1 MKAYLTA
8 TLSFLAAI
16 TLAQDVT
23 APFTPSE
30 LEQRVVFTI
39 AAGETNV
46 ADALQAF
53 IEANPHKTIYLP
65 DRVYLLSHP
74 ISTPADPDFA
84 VSLELAD
91 FAILKA
97 APDYKYRQ
105 PLVRL
110 GGIRPANNI
119 RKAGSVYSFTGGVL
133 DGSGR
138 AAGIFIESGRETRVQ
153 NVSMKNVSLGLRI
166 KYGANSGS
174 SDCDIRDVHIV
185 GNRADDSLGVWIEAY
200 DNTLTNMRIADCRV
214 GVRMRAGGNL
224 LTNIHPLW
232 TNPADQ
238 YDGGIG
244 FDESSSNNSYIR
256 CYADHFASG
265 WRFRKGAGPVVM
277 DGCICFW
284 YAPSPGHPHTAI
296 KCDGM
301 FEAMVTGMQ
310 FGFKD
315 KQATNTVLETGAEG
329 GGGFIADPRLAEWTL
344 NNPAD
349 AFRPYLRGTIHRY
362 SGSQVTVP
370 SLSAPAVE
378 SAASLFGVPPKR
390 EGTGNGERGTE
401 DNRPTDNRPTVQPS
415 NRQTLGETGNGE
427 QGTGDNS
434 QTVKPSN
441 RQTASAWTF
450 VSVKNGVCDDVCG
463 APCGDDDLSYH
474 FRCMHDAGGL
484 IVEVI
489 VRDDDISTDTCPAG
503 SIDCRS
509 WLDDCAEVF
518 IDGEMAR
525 LADSRANGGKHLW
538 HGGEFVLVA
547 NGAAQSN
554 SSAAPKGYIP
564 PSQAFGGEVP
574 DANWWT
580 GEAFIVEGY
589 GHAERFY
596 IPWRSMGHK
605 TVPSRIGFTISL
617 QDDDNGGE
625 RDHTLY
631 WTGNPAKP
639 HLDERAFGVV
649 VLE

>member
-1 MKAYLTA
+1 MKALLSTTLSLLTA
-8 TLSFLAAI
+8 IAV
-16 TLAQDVT
+16 AQDVT
-23 APFTPSE
+23 DPFAPSE
-30 LEQRVVFTI
+30 LAQRVVFTI
-39 AAGETNV
+39 AYGETNV

-65 DRVYLLSHP
+65 DRVYLLEHP
-74 ISTPADPDFA
+74 ISTPADPDRA

-110 GGIRPANNI
+110 GGISPANNI

-166 KYGANSGS
+166 LYGANNGS
-174 SDCDIRDVHIV
+174 SDCDIRDVNIV
-185 GNRADDSLGVWIEAY
+185 GNKADDSLGVWIQAY

-224 LTNIHPLW
+224 LTNVHPLS
-232 TNPADQ
+232 TNPGDQ

-244 FDESSSNNSYIR
+244 FDDSASNNSFIR
-256 CYADHFASG
+256 CYADNFATG
-265 WRFRKGAGPVVM
+265 WRFRKGAGAAEM

-284 YAPSPGHPHTAI
+284 YASSPGRRHTVFR
-296 KCDGM
+296 CDGT
-301 FEAMVTGMQ
+301 FEAMVKGMW

-315 KQATNTVLETGAEG
+315 RKAVNTVLSAAVPG
-329 GGGFIADPRLAEWTL
+329 GKGFIADPRLYEGQL
-344 NNPAD
+344 NDPAD
-349 AFRPYLRGTIHRY
+349 TFRDYLRGTIHATSY
-362 SGSQVTVP
+362 PAP
-370 SLSAPAVE
+370 SPTLSVPAVA

-390 EGTGNGERGTE
+390 EGRGNREEGTGNGERGTE
-401 DNRPTDNRPTVQPS
+401 DNRQTVKLS
-415 NRQTLGETGNGE
+415 NRQTNVG
-427 QGTGDNS
+427 
-434 QTVKPSN
+434 
-441 RQTASAWTF
+441 WTF
-450 VSVKNGVCDDVCG
+450 VAVTNGVCDDVCG

-474 FRCMHDAGGL
+474 FRCLHDANGL
-484 IVEVI
+484 IVEVV

-503 SIDCRS
+503 SVDCRS

-525 LADSRANGGKHLW
+525 LPDSRADDGKHLW

-564 PSQAFGGEVP
+564 PSRAFGGDLP

-580 GEAFIVEGY
+580 GEAFIIEGY

-605 TVPSRIGFTISL
+605 TIPARIGFTISL

-639 HLDERAFGVV
+639 HLDERAFGV
-649 VLE
+649 LEMK

>member
-1 MKAYLTA
+1 MKAYLAA
-8 TLSFLAAI
+8 TLSLLAAI

-23 APFTPSE
+23 DPFAPSE

-39 AAGETNV
+39 AAGKTNV

-65 DRVYLLSHP
+65 DRVYLLEHP

-119 RKAGSVYSFTGGVL
+119 RKAGSVYSFTGGVI

-244 FDESSSNNSYIR
+244 FDDSTSNNSYIR
-256 CYADHFASG
+256 CYADHFATG
-265 WRFRKGAGPVVM
+265 WRFRKGAGVAVM

-284 YAPSPGHPHTAI
+284 YAPTPGHPHTAI
-296 KCDGM
+296 KCDGT
-301 FEAMVTGMQ
+301 FEAMITGMW

-315 KQATNTVLETGAEG
+315 RRAVNTVLSVAVPG
-329 GGGFIADPRLAEWTL
+329 GKGFIADPRLYEDKL
-344 NNPAD
+344 NDPAD
-349 AFRPYLRGTIHRY
+349 TFRDYLRGAIHSASY
-362 SGSQVTVP
+362 PAPGPT
-370 SLSAPAVE
+370 LTAPAIE
-378 SAASLFGVPPKR
+378 SAAALFGTAPQLPAM
-390 EGTGNGERGTE
+390 
-401 DNRPTDNRPTVQPS
+401 
-415 NRQTLGETGNGE
+415 ET
-427 QGTGDNS
+427 
-434 QTVKPSN
+434 
-441 RQTASAWTF
+441 TASGQQQGAGWTF
-450 VSVKNGVCDDVCG
+450 VSVTNGVCDDVCG

-474 FRCMHDAGGL
+474 FRCLHDAGGL

-525 LADSRANGGKHLW
+525 MSDSRADGGKHLW

-564 PSQAFGGEVP
+564 PSRAFGGDLP

-580 GEAFIVEGY
+580 GEIFIVEGY

-605 TVPSRIGFTISL
+605 TTPARIGFTISL

-649 VLE
+649 EMK

>member
-1 MKAYLTA
+1 
-8 TLSFLAAI
+8 
-16 TLAQDVT
+16 
-23 APFTPSE
+23 
-30 LEQRVVFTI
+30 
-39 AAGETNV
+39 
-46 ADALQAF
+46 
-53 IEANPHKTIYLP
+53 
-65 DRVYLLSHP
+65 
-74 ISTPADPDFA
+74 
-84 VSLELAD
+84 
-91 FAILKA
+91 
-97 APDYKYRQ
+97 
-105 PLVRL
+105 
-110 GGIRPANNI
+110 
-119 RKAGSVYSFTGGVL
+119 
-133 DGSGR
+133 
-138 AAGIFIESGRETRVQ
+138 
-153 NVSMKNVSLGLRI
+153 MKNVSLGLRI

-232 TNPADQ
+232 TNPGDQ

-362 SGSQVTVP
+362 SGSHVTVP
-370 SLSAPAVE
+370 SLSAPAIE
-378 SAASLFGVPPKR
+378 SAASLFGTAPQLPAM
-390 EGTGNGERGTE
+390 
-401 DNRPTDNRPTVQPS
+401 
-415 NRQTLGETGNGE
+415 ETTTSGQQ
-427 QGTGDNS
+427 QGAG
-434 QTVKPSN
+434 
-441 RQTASAWTF
+441 WTF

-525 LADSRANGGKHLW
+525 MADSRANGGKHLW

-564 PSQAFGGEVP
+564 PSQAFGGDLP

-605 TVPSRIGFTISL
+605 TTPSRIGFTISL